1 MRHREGERPIL
12 KPHHPGCVTRRPTDF
27 DLGPAT
33 VPATGRRLHP
43 TTGGGILWSKGETG
57 CAVHSLV
64 GAGGSSQ
71 STPAARASFLVDV
84 FAGGS
89 DGYQGVADE
98 PGLGRSPRH
107 KEF

>member
-1 MRHREGERPIL
+1 MLSTLSSGL
-12 KPHHPGCVTRRPTDF
+12 VV
-27 DLGPAT
+27 
-33 VPATGRRLHP
+33 VPKAHRLHVP
-43 TTGGGILWSKGETG
+43 
-57 CAVHSLV
+57 V
-64 GAGGSSQ
+64 
-71 STPAARASFLVDV
+71 FLVDV